1 MEETIKQPEIISR
14 LELLKE
20 RVFQLET
27 SLYPISWG
35 IPKEVGSNTKE
46 VGSNTKNESQVMALI
61 NNIIERVS
69 DIKDSIDIS

>member
-20 RVFQLET
+20 RVVQLET
-27 SLYPISWG
+27 SLYPISCG
-35 IPKEVGSNTKE
+35 IPKE